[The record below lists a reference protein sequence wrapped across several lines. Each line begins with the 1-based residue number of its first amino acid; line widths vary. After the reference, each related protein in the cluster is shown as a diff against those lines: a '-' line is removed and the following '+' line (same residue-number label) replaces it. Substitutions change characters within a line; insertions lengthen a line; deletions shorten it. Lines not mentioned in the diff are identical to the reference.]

1 MTGRSDFQDY
11 NRLLAALSA
20 SDYSVLQ
27 PYLKEVPL
35 EVGTVLQDPGERIQY
50 VYFPLGGMISLLSV
64 MRDGKAVE
72 TTALGREDALGVSFG
87 VGSTHAFARAVVQ
100 ISGNAARMS
109 APLFQAALRESER
122 LRDVMARY
130 KEMRFLHTQQA
141 AACNALHGA
150 EARLSRWL
158 LQTSDII
165 GGGVVPLTQEH
176 LSQMLG
182 VRRTTV
188 TAIAR
193 DLQRA
198 GFIRYSRGRIE
209 ISDREKLRKF
219 ACECYDVLREPG
231 MVPPSRPKR

>member
-1 MTGRSDFQDY
+1 MTGRSEFQDY
-11 NRLLAALSA
+11 NRLLAALSP

-35 EVGTVLQDPGERIQY
+35 DVGAVLQDPGERIQY
-50 VYFPLGGMISLLSV
+50 VYFPLSGMISLLSV

-72 TTALGREDALGVSFG
+72 TTALGREGALGVNFG
-87 VGSTHAFARAVVQ
+87 VGSAYALARAVVQ
-100 ISGNAARMS
+100 ISGSAARIS
-109 APLFQAALRESER
+109 AVQFQAALRESER
-122 LRDVMARY
+122 LRDVMAHY

-165 GGGVVPLTQEH
+165 GGSVVPLTQDH

-193 DLQRA
+193 ELQRG

-219 ACECYDVLREPG
+219 ACECYDVFRGAG
-231 MVPPSRPKR
+231 MPPSRPKR